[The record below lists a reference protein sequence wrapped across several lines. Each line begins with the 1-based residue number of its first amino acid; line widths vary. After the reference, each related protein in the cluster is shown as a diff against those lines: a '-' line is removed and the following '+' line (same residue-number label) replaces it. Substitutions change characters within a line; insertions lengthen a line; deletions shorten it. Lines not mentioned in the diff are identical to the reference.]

1 MVAAFGDVALP
12 DPAAVITSDGE
23 RREPFRLAA
32 AAEEKEEEEGE
43 EEEEEEDVQEAEVGR
58 QASDIPAGSFW
69 LSS

>member
-12 DPAAVITSDGE
+12 DPAAVIISDGE

-43 EEEEEEDVQEAEVGR
+43 EEEEDVQEAEVGR